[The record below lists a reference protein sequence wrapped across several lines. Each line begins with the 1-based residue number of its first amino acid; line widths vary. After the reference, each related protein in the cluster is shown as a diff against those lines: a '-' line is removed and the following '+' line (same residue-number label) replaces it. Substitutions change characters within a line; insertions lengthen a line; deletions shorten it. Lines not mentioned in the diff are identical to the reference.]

1 MVTGD
6 ILQTAVAISK
16 DAGILP
22 PNFEIKENDYT
33 VMEGK
38 RFREYVIYIIKK

>member
-6 ILQTAVAISK
+6 VLETAVAISK

-22 PNFEIKENDYT
+22 ANFDLSQNDNY
-33 VMEGK
+33 VMTGK
-38 RFREYVIYIIKK
+38 DFKA